1 MRRLDSWLVKFTLQV
16 SKDFTEKTDMLLD
29 YIERTYLADG
39 FADSEEGRRIISKMA
54 KAKIGHEP
62 KDEKKVM
69 EYGFDAIFQK
79 DQ

>member
-1 MRRLDSWLVKFTLQV
+1 
-16 SKDFTEKTDMLLD
+16 MLLD

-39 FADSEEGRRIISKMA
+39 FADSEEGRRIIAKMSKP
-54 KAKIGHEP
+54 KVGGQGQDS

-69 EYGFDAIFQK
+69 EIGFDAIFQNNTD

>member
-1 MRRLDSWLVKFTLQV
+1 MQV

-39 FADSEEGRRIISKMA
+39 FADSEEGRRIISKMNMA
-54 KAKIGHEP
+54 KHSHEP

-79 DQ
+79 EQ

>member
-1 MRRLDSWLVKFTLQV
+1 
-16 SKDFTEKTDMLLD
+16 MLLD

-39 FADSEEGRRIISKMA
+39 FADSEEGRRIIAKMSKP
-54 KAKIGHEP
+54 KIGGQDS

-69 EYGFDAIFQK
+69 EYGFDAIFQNNSN

>member
-1 MRRLDSWLVKFTLQV
+1 MKIYSQV

-39 FADSEEGRRIISKMA
+39 FADSEEGRRIISKMT
-54 KAKIGHEP
+54 KAKIGHDP